1 MTTGTEPASTTSL
14 VRFGSAGDRTL
25 VCLSFCGGGSAAYR
39 HWTEAVPAGFGLA
52 AVCYPGREGRFREPF
67 AEQWADLVADSAD
80 AVASGADRPY
90 TLFGHSMGG
99 WVAYGVTAE
108 LERRGLRVPEQLIV
122 SSCNPPDRGLNPRDQ
137 FPAATD
143 DDAELIAWISRNGI
157 LPAYVLEEAVLTEM
171 ALRLMRAD
179 IRLRDTFRQPPTRI
193 GVPLHVVSAR
203 DDEVIDVEATD
214 RWRSLTSGPFSA
226 QVLDGGH
233 FYTPELWR
241 RLPAWL
247 PLGPVSG

>member
-1 MTTGTEPASTTSL
+1 
-14 VRFGSAGDRTL
+14 
-25 VCLSFCGGGSAAYR
+25 
-39 HWTEAVPAGFGLA
+39 
-52 AVCYPGREGRFREPF
+52 
-67 AEQWADLVADSAD
+67 
-80 AVASGADRPY
+80 
-90 TLFGHSMGG
+90 
-99 WVAYGVTAE
+99 
-108 LERRGLRVPEQLIV
+108 
-122 SSCNPPDRGLNPRDQ
+122 
-137 FPAATD
+137 
-143 DDAELIAWISRNGI
+143 
-157 LPAYVLEEAVLTEM
+157 
-171 ALRLMRAD
+171 MRAD